1 MYSTVLHLLYSCFKW
16 GWLGYSGQWVAI
28 MACSTKK
35 VKTTGLSNALEKN
48 SRIVSA
54 AYVHYLVI

>member
-16 GWLGYSGQWVAI
+16 RWLGYSGQWVAI

-35 VKTTGLSNALEKN
+35 VENHWFKQCIGKE
-48 SRIVSA
+48 
-54 AYVHYLVI
+54 